1 MCFTIPFFRDRP
13 NSPNSDV
20 VYSIVDG
27 NRCPELSST
36 AVQSNPRDRKF
47 SLEAGGQKAVVVL
60 RKPLDLERGDV
71 LFNMTL
77 LARDRGVPPLSST
90 SSLVVGTANC
100 SIAFSLEKEKWPQ
113 NCTAVRTPDTQF
125 QY

>member
-1 MCFTIPFFRDRP
+1 M
-13 NSPNSDV
+13 

-27 NRCPELSST
+27 NRCPELSSSV
-36 AVQSNPRDRKF
+36 VQSNLRDRKF

-60 RKPLDLERGDV
+60 RKPLDLEKGDV

-90 SSLVVGTANC
+90 SSLVVGSAYC
-100 SIAFSLEKEKWPQ
+100 SIVFSLES
-113 NCTAVRTPDTQF
+113 
-125 QY
+125 

>member
-1 MCFTIPFFRDRP
+1 MCSTVPSFRDRP

-27 NRCPELSST
+27 NRCPELSSS

-71 LFNMTL
+71 VFNMTL

-90 SSLVVGTANC
+90 SSLVVGTAHC
-100 SIAFSLEKEKWPQ
+100 SSVFSLECKSQKE
-113 NCTAVRTPDTQF
+113 NDGRRTVQ
-125 QY
+125 